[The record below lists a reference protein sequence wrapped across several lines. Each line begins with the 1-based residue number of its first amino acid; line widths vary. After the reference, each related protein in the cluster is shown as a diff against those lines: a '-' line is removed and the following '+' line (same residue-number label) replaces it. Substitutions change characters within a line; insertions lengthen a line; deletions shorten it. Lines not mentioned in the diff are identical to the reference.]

1 MKKQRGEDEIK
12 GKDELGMA
20 LILPFCPFP
29 PCDNPDVQPAS
40 WWTPRQHRHHS
51 HWLCHPTRLDCP
63 ALSLDNPHV
72 PHQ

>member
-12 GKDELGMA
+12 GKDGLGMA

-40 WWTPRQHRHHS
+40 WWTPRKHRHPS
-51 HWLCHPTRLDCP
+51 H
-63 ALSLDNPHV
+63 
-72 PHQ
+72 